1 MQQQMMPSFYANGFE
16 ISVSGADVCIKLS
29 QNNRQICTLNLS
41 FITAKGLGAGLS
53 GVIKEFEERTQNKVP
68 SFEEVMKAME
78 AQ

>member
-1 MQQQMMPSFYANGFE
+1 
-16 ISVSGADVCIKLS
+16 
-29 QNNRQICTLNLS
+29 
-41 FITAKGLGAGLS
+41 LGAGLS